1 MYDRI
6 LVPLDGSKL
15 AECVIPHVIKIAKD
29 CKVKKVILLRVCTP
43 LSITADF
50 PSARAETWEQHV
62 KDMNYIA
69 SRQCSLY
76 LDDVETVLKEAGLNN
91 VEVVCPLG
99 DAAKAIID
107 YIDNNGIGLVIMASH
122 GRSGPS
128 RWAFGSVAEKV
139 SRSSRAPVMI
149 VHA

>member
-1 MYDRI
+1 MYEKI

-15 AECVIPHVIKIAKD
+15 AECVVPHVIKIAKD

-43 LSITADF
+43 INITADF
-50 PSARAETWEQHV
+50 PSDRPETWEEHV
-62 KDMNYIA
+62 KNLNYIA

-76 LDDVETVLKEAGLNN
+76 LDDVEKMLRDAGLQN
-91 VEVVCPLG
+91 VEVVGLLG
-99 DAAKAIID
+99 DAGSMIVD
-107 YIDNNGIGLVIMASH
+107 YINNNDIGLVIMASH